1 MPRLNWKSLLL
12 LTAVAVAGSAI
23 LISGIVSTIRLPLL
37 GWGGIAPLVAL
48 VALTVVSSRF
58 IVPVTSAD
66 GTNQTNKS
74 VAEAFIFLAV
84 IMYATAPANSFGPAI
99 LLAAIGGFIASLP
112 HKDKWARVFA
122 IGTLS
127 LIHI

>member
-1 MPRLNWKSLLL
+1 MLAADCLCHAEIKRSHQILLTLLSSTLSGKLMPRLNWKSLLL

-37 GWGGIAPLVAL
+37 GWGGIPPLVAL
-48 VALTVVSSRF
+48 VGLTVVCSRF
-58 IVPVTSAD
+58 IVPVTSVD

-84 IMYATAPANSFGPAI
+84 
-99 LLAAIGGFIASLP
+99 
-112 HKDKWARVFA
+112 
-122 IGTLS
+122 
-127 LIHI
+127 